1 MDMRL
6 AKNVV
11 IEKLDTKY
19 VILNVDT
26 GKYLETNYTGG
37 YILENFDKFS
47 NYEELLEFFCLKEG
61 IEKYQA
67 DIDLKEFFEQAK
79 KFKLINANE

>member
-1 MDMRL
+1 MNMRL

-37 YILENFDKFS
+37 YILENFGKFS
-47 NYEELLEFFCLKEG
+47 NYEELLEFFCLEEG
-61 IEKYQA
+61 VEKYQA
-67 DIDLKEFFEQAK
+67 DIDLKAFFEQAK